1 MDLRSLNTFIQVAEL
16 GSFTKAGEKLGY
28 SQPTVSFQIKQLER
42 ELEVQ
47 LFDRIGHT
55 VCLTD
60 DGREAL
66 SYAQSICRLSEEM
79 AQGAKNRYE
88 PSGMVRIDL
97 GQSLCGPLIVNG
109 LKGFRDLYPKVS
121 IKIHT
126 SGTDEMI
133 ERLDHNETD
142 MVVTLDSHI
151 WSGAYVVAHEQRVD
165 THFICAADHPFA
177 RRADPIRP
185 EELLE
190 QPFLLTEKGMGYR
203 RLMDERLAAMNMEV
217 VPVLEFGDADTVCK
231 LVEQG
236 VGISFLPG
244 YVTADALRR
253 GTIRRFSVE
262 GVDIDLWV
270 QLLYHR
276 DKWMPTQMQA
286 LINYLSDIVLEN

>member
-55 VCLTD
+55 VSLTD

-88 PSGMVRIDL
+88 PSGIVRIDL

-185 EELLE
+185 EELPEHLE
-190 QPFLLTEKGMGYR
+190 EP
-203 RLMDERLAAMNMEV
+203 
-217 VPVLEFGDADTVCK
+217 
-231 LVEQG
+231 
-236 VGISFLPG
+236 VGIVVQTTQSKEKLEAVVAALEERGIQPNVKNTICFATRRRQESAENLAKE
-244 YVTADALRR
+244 VDAMVVI
-253 GTIRRFSVE
+253 GGKNSSNTTH
-262 GVDIDLWV
+262 
-270 QLLYHR
+270 LYER
-276 DKWMPTQMQA
+276 PQK
-286 LINYLSDIVLEN
+286 